1 MEQSVEKNAEMCQ
14 KGSVKSRPS
23 VQAVLRCVTAPD
35 EKQLEKIRSFAA
47 SKCGSDEIHLECIQD
62 PSLGGGFVLTIGD
75 KEYDWSTSGRISQMK
90 EQLGNISGNTQ
101 GLKGIISILKS
112 KIEDF
117 DLKAKESE
125 VGTVNWVGD
134 GIANIEG
141 IDHAMYGEIVVF
153 DNGVKGMV
161 QDIRRDEVA

>member
-1 MEQSVEKNAEMCQ
+1 MEQSVEKNAELCQ
-14 KGSVKSRPS
+14 KGSEKSRPS

-35 EKQLEKIRSFAA
+35 EKQMEKIRSFAA
-47 SKCGSDEIHLECIQD
+47 SKCGTSEIRMECILD

-101 GLKGIISILKS
+101 GLKGIISILKG

-117 DLKAKESE
+117 DLKAK
-125 VGTVNWVGD
+125 
-134 GIANIEG
+134 
-141 IDHAMYGEIVVF
+141 
-153 DNGVKGMV
+153 
-161 QDIRRDEVA
+161 